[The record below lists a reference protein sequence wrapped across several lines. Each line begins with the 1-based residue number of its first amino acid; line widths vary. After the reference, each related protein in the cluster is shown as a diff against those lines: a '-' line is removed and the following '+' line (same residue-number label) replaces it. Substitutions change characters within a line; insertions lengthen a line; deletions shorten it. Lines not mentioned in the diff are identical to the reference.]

1 MKKYHLVL
9 KDGEI
14 INTTSTEDLT
24 SAISFF
30 STKKHLYPEQ
40 LLEIY
45 NVIESEERNTG
56 NA

>member
-1 MKKYHLVL
+1 MKKYNLVL

-14 INTTSTEDLT
+14 INTTPADDLT
-24 SAISFF
+24 SAISIF
-30 STKKHLYPEQ
+30 STKKKLSPEQ

-45 NVIESEERNTG
+45 NVIESEEGNTG

>member
-14 INTTSTEDLT
+14 INSITTEDLT
-24 SAISFF
+24 ATMSFF
-30 STKKHLYPEQ
+30 STKKQLYPEQ

-45 NVIESEERNTG
+45 NVIESEEGNTG

>member
-14 INTTSTEDLT
+14 INTTPAEDLT
-24 SAISFF
+24 SAISIF
-30 STKKHLYPEQ
+30 STKKQLYPEQ

-45 NVIESEERNTG
+45 NVIESEEGNTG